1 MWTSARSWG
10 YVAHD
15 PFGGLVLPKRGL
27 VQTFAFSLEEIKRI
41 IDSAN
46 EPYKTFYSILAETGI
61 RGGGICALR
70 VVDLDLE
77 NAVIYVRQSV
87 WGGQIQTVKSKK
99 GNRRFPISAELV
111 EHIRAYLLTWRP
123 NTLGLV
129 FATKNGTPWDHS
141 LVRKRKFHPLL
152 RKLGIPQCGFHAFR
166 HGNATLLDQIG
177 APMAVRQN
185 RLGHADAQT
194 TMGYTHAVTADE
206 RRIAEELGKIL
217 HVTARSKQEKSP
229 APRMLSLSIQ

>member
-15 PFGGLVLPKRGL
+15 PFDGLVLPKRGL

-41 IDSAN
+41 VDSAN
-46 EPYKTFYSILAETGI
+46 EPCKTFYSILAETGI
-61 RGGGICALR
+61 RGGEICGLR
-70 VVDLDLE
+70 VADLDLE

-87 WGGQIQTVKSKK
+87 WRGQIQTVKSKK
-99 GNRRFPISAELV
+99 GNRRFPISPQLV
-111 EHIRAYLLTWRP
+111 EHIKVYQLTWRP
-123 NTLGLV
+123 NTMGLL

-141 LVRKRKFHPLL
+141 LIRKRKFHPLL

-206 RRIAEELGKIL
+206 RRIAGELGKIL
-217 HVTARSKQEKSP
+217 HATARSEQKTSP
-229 APRMLSLSIQ
+229 APGVLSFSIQ